1 MIATINQTDTRFV
14 DDGTTLNGDLDES
27 ATSKLRPRF
36 DARLAIDPAVVLKLD
51 GAHIHAEVGAQIIA
65 EGRDGH
71 EVVITSILDDRY
83 GAGST
88 FDASNDGAPIPGGVN
103 EPTPGSGAVS
113 TRLQKVP
120 YPLITQLSLMVAV
133 SLRLKVRLLPSML
146 SKSNRRKLVLPIV
159 SLNSMLVVLEDR
171 LRLPVMVAESM
182 KRVSSLCVTPSPS
195 LLVILSET
203 ISMMIRRLVFPR
215 SALMPIR

>member
-1 MIATINQTDTRFV
+1 MVLEAHLMPPMTVLRF
-14 DDGTTLNGDLDES
+14 
-27 ATSKLRPRF
+27 R
-36 DARLAIDPAVVLKLD
+36 VVSMNPLL
-51 GAHIHAEVGAQIIA
+51 V
-65 EGRDGH
+65 
-71 EVVITSILDDRY
+71 
-83 GAGST
+83 
-88 FDASNDGAPIPGGVN
+88 P
-103 EPTPGSGAVS
+103 GAVS